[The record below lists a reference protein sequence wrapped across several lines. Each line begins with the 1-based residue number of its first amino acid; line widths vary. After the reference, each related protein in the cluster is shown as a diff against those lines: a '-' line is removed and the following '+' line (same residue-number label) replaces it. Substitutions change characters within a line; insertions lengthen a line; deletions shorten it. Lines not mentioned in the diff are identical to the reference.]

1 MLKFPT
7 PPIHVND
14 RRGAEAVA
22 EDFIPAPE
30 VEETDEDRMARIA
43 TEDAGFVPEA
53 SRVPEAAPAEQ
64 QGFLS
69 R

>member
-1 MLKFPT
+1 
-7 PPIHVND
+7 
-14 RRGAEAVA
+14 
-22 EDFIPAPE
+22 
-30 VEETDEDRMARIA
+30 MARIA